1 LNDLETKVFS
11 VVGAIIDPETHMTFA
26 QMKMIRRVEE
36 IEPGVVDVEFVPSSP
51 FCPIAIKL
59 AQDIKNKMLSVEGV
73 TVGKVYCRGHVMEQ
87 QINEMI
93 NKQ

>member
-1 LNDLETKVFS
+1 MNDLETNVYNA
-11 VVGAIIDPETHMTFA
+11 VGAIIDPETHMTFS

-36 IEPGVVDVEFVPSSP
+36 IESGVVHVEFVPSSP

-59 AQDIKNKMLSVEGV
+59 AQDIKIKLLSVEGV
-73 TVGKVYCRGHVMEQ
+73 KAGQVYCRGHVMEQ

>member
-1 LNDLETKVFS
+1 MNDLETKVFN

-36 IEPGVVDVEFVPSSP
+36 IEPGVVEVEFVPSSP

-73 TVGKVYCRGHVMEQ
+73 KAGKVYCRGHVMEQ

>member
-1 LNDLETKVFS
+1 MNDLETKVFNE
-11 VVGAIIDPETHMTFA
+11 VGTIIDPETHLTFSE
-26 QMKMIRRVEE
+26 MKMIRRVEE
-36 IEPGVVDVEFVPSSP
+36 TEPGIVDIEFIPSSP

-59 AQDIKNKMLSVEGV
+59 AQDIKNKLLSVEGV
-73 TVGKVYCRGHVMEQ
+73 KAGNVYCRGHVMEQ

>member
-1 LNDLETKVFS
+1 MNDLETKVFN

-36 IEPGVVDVEFVPSSP
+36 TEPGVVDVEFVPSSP

-59 AQDIKNKMLSVEGV
+59 AQDIKNEMLSVEGV
-73 TVGKVYCRGHVMEQ
+73 KAGKVYCRGHVMEQ

>member
-1 LNDLETKVFS
+1 LNDLETKVFK
-11 VVGAIIDPETHMTFA
+11 VVGAIIDPETHLTFSE
-26 QMKMIRRVEE
+26 MKMIRRVEE
-36 IEPGVVDVEFVPSSP
+36 IEPGIIHIEFIPSSP

-59 AQDIKNKMLSVEGV
+59 AQDIKNKLLSVEGV
-73 TVGKVYCRGHVMEQ
+73 TTGKVFCRGHVMEQ

>member
-1 LNDLETKVFS
+1 MFK
-11 VVGAIIDPETHMTFA
+11 VVGAIIDPETHLTFSE
-26 QMKMIRRVEE
+26 MKMIRRVEE
-36 IEPGVVDVEFVPSSP
+36 IEPGIIHIEFIPSSP

-59 AQDIKNKMLSVEGV
+59 AQDIKNKLLSVEGV
-73 TVGKVYCRGHVMEQ
+73 TTGKVFCRGHVMEQ